1 MNAKLNGLKED
12 KRMKQKVNKMLLTI
26 VATSL
31 MALVIS
37 SCNKNQGSTQSDNSS
52 SENSSSEQST
62 SSTYEEDDSYEEY
75 QGPINIDVASFN
87 ETINLHSSIQN
98 QYKSYLLEHPGEYDG
113 ITNFATGTE
122 ELSRPVSVHFSWSAT
137 CKYDII
143 DSYLLKISENNNMY
157 GSLKYETKAT
167 QIDIFNL
174 KINTT
179 YYYTVSAII
188 NQKRATSDIKS
199 FVTETNG
206 PRNIYI
212 DGVTNIRD
220 IGGYLTPDGYTKQGL
235 LYRTGRFNKSDV
247 SEPIIEVTQKGIDMA
262 KNYLNIKSE
271 IDLRL
276 NNETG
281 GITSSPLGEDVTYK
295 HIPMAW
301 QVESIINNNI
311 TGIRKI
317 FNFMAEEDNYPM
329 AFHCNIG
336 TDRTG
341 GISFLIEALLG
352 VSIDDIYV
360 DYVYSNFGNIG
371 GTRSSSVINSYINL
385 VKDFSGTTL
394 QERVYNY
401 LVSKNIARETL
412 DSVKSILGPEK

>member
-1 MNAKLNGLKED
+1 
-12 KRMKQKVNKMLLTI
+12 MKQKVNKMLLAI

-31 MALVIS
+31 MALSIS
-37 SCNKNQGSTQSDNSS
+37 SCKQNPSNNQSNNSS

-62 SSTYEEDDSYEEY
+62 SPTYEEDDPYEQY
-75 QGPINIDVASFN
+75 TGPINIDVSSFN
-87 ETINLHSSIQN
+87 ETINLHSSVQN

-122 ELSRPVSVHFSWSAT
+122 ELSRPVSIHFSWTAT
-137 CKYDII
+137 CEYDII

-167 QIDIFNL
+167 QIDVFNL

-188 NQKRATSDIKS
+188 NQRRATSDVKS
-199 FVTETNG
+199 FVTEANG

-212 DGVTNIRD
+212 DGVTNVRD
-220 IGGYLTPDGYTKQGL
+220 IGGYLTEDGYTKQGL

-247 SEPIIEVTQKGIDMA
+247 SEPIIEVTQNGIDMA

-276 NNETG
+276 NNESG

-301 QVESIINNNI
+301 QVDNIINNNI

-317 FNFMAEEDNYPM
+317 FNFMAEKENYPM
-329 AFHCNIG
+329 VFHCNIG

-341 GISFLIEALLG
+341 GIAFLIEAMLG

-360 DYVYSNFGNIG
+360 DYVYSNFGKIG
-371 GTRSSSVINSYINL
+371 GTRSSNVIKNYINL

-401 LVSKNIARETL
+401 LVSKSIARETL
-412 DSVKSILGPEK
+412 DSIKNILGSEK